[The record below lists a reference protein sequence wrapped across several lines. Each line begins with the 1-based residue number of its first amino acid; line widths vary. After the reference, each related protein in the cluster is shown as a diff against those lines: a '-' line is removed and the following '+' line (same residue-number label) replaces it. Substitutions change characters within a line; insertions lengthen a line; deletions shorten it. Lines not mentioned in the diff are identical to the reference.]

1 MGLGLRPIAES
12 ETDLAIAPSTLL
24 READRPRRGRTVLHG
39 VCIESEDIPPPG
51 CGWEAEGHA
60 TPDVGTPIDS
70 MNKPLEAYGENGLDR
85 RFGGELVVLWYAA
98 DR

>member
-1 MGLGLRPIAES
+1 M
-12 ETDLAIAPSTLL
+12 
-24 READRPRRGRTVLHG
+24 
-39 VCIESEDIPPPG
+39 PPPG